1 VPGSDANLEEM
12 LARLANIELFA
23 VFMRPTEAFQG
34 PLASAEGRRMLTEHL
49 EYLFEVQRSGKLFAA
64 GPLDLDLEH
73 ISGMCILHAP
83 SREDA
88 KRIAFEEPYHKA
100 GWRTNTVQS
109 WQLNEGLL
117 IEAAN
122 TLVDAVYKLDALANA
137 QRHNP
142 IP

>member
-1 VPGSDANLEEM
+1 VPGNDASLEEV

-34 PLASAEGRRMLTEHL
+34 PLASAEGRRMLTKHL
-49 EYLFEVQRSGKLFAA
+49 EYLFEVQRGGQLLAA
-64 GPLDLDLEH
+64 GPLDLDVEH

-88 KRIAFEEPYHKA
+88 ERIACEEPYHRA

-117 IEAAN
+117 I
-122 TLVDAVYKLDALANA
+122 DAVVNA
-137 QRHNP
+137 V
-142 IP
+142 

>member
-1 VPGSDANLEEM
+1 MAEQETAVPNSDANLEEIV
-12 LARLANIELFA
+12 AGLANIELFA

-34 PLASAEGRRMLTEHL
+34 PLASAEGRRMLAAHL
-49 EYLFEVQRSGKLFAA
+49 QYLFEIQHGGELFAS
-64 GPLDLDLEH
+64 GPLDLDVEH

-88 KRIAFEEPYHKA
+88 ERIAYAEPYHQA

-117 IEAAN
+117 IEATKA
-122 TLVDAVYKLDALANA
+122 LIDAV
-137 QRHNP
+137 
-142 IP
+142 

>member
-1 VPGSDANLEEM
+1 MPGSDANLEEM
-12 LARLANIELFA
+12 LVGLANIELFA

-49 EYLFEVQRSGKLFAA
+49 QYLFEIQRSGQLFAA

-88 KRIAFEEPYHKA
+88 ERIAYAEPYHQA

-109 WQLNEGLL
+109 WQLNEGSL
-117 IEAAN
+117 IDATNA
-122 TLVDAVYKLDALANA
+122 LVNRV
-137 QRHNP
+137 
-142 IP
+142 

>member
-1 VPGSDANLEEM
+1 VPGTDADLEEI
-12 LARLANIELFA
+12 LASLANIELFA

-49 EYLFEVQRSGKLFAA
+49 EYVFEVERSGQMLAA
-64 GPLDLDLEH
+64 GPLDLDVER

-88 KRIAFEEPYHKA
+88 ERIAYAEPYHQA
-100 GWRTNTVQS
+100 GWRTNTVHS

-117 IEAAN
+117 IEAAKA
-122 TLVDAVYKLDALANA
+122 LVDAV
-137 QRHNP
+137 
-142 IP
+142 